1 MVVLVGSKF
10 TLDHIIEVSFPSLSV
25 IGCQAKRKDVDALE
39 SSSLFAFVGLPNDW
53 DSVSLTNKLQKDLER
68 HEEWIQANVKTGYN
82 ARQFMETEFP
92 SLVVRRAQIRLPE
105 GKDVLEEEENE
116 ALQYAY
122 TLRKFNT
129 VEVSSG
135 DAYRVKSVLLDFKS
149 RGKLRAYSADCDLLL
164 LNVISRN
171 IATDRLEFLR
181 TVTSQMNFQH
191 VHNTVV
197 FRGISLPDY
206 PARGEMDPKFHD
218 IRGAFKNTSIR
229 RETLDIRR
237 PDGTKV
243 FQGAIEGSGE
253 NEGSMLAYYYNSD
266 ENEAFVN
273 GMCGNLPMYLHAYLT
288 HVKGYSE
295 RSIQCNSLRLL

>member
-1 MVVLVGSKF
+1 
-10 TLDHIIEVSFPSLSV
+10 
-25 IGCQAKRKDVDALE
+25 
-39 SSSLFAFVGLPNDW
+39 
-53 DSVSLTNKLQKDLER
+53 
-68 HEEWIQANVKTGYN
+68 
-82 ARQFMETEFP
+82 
-92 SLVVRRAQIRLPE
+92 
-105 GKDVLEEEENE
+105 
-116 ALQYAY
+116 
-122 TLRKFNT
+122 
-129 VEVSSG
+129 
-135 DAYRVKSVLLDFKS
+135 
-149 RGKLRAYSADCDLLL
+149 
-164 LNVISRN
+164 
-171 IATDRLEFLR
+171 
-181 TVTSQMNFQH
+181 MNFQH

-218 IRGAFKNTSIR
+218 IRRAFKNTSIR

-295 RSIQCNSLRLL
+295 RSINAILSGCSEQHRLGARDYKWEDPSRSIKPLALINRSDFVAKMAKQEMTLLLPEIMLTYSKQAKSEKKTFSDAAKEAVAQGLRFKDKPGFNPTPTDAASVLSNKSHSTSGAASNRSVTTEHIQGQLPELRSELNQLRQRYFFTESHFQHPSRFIN